1 MKRTTAIL
9 AVSALLLGT
18 ITAVTDP
25 AAAVELELEGQYEA
39 IVPAQPTQYP
49 DKVEVVELFWY
60 GCPHCYEFEPYL
72 ERWLAKKPPHVVF
85 TRLPAVFANNR
96 LWLLHAQAFYTAQAL
111 GVLDRVHG
119 PLFEAYHKAGRPLD
133 TKERLAAF
141 FVERGVPE
149 ADFERAWG
157 SFGVQSKT
165 RQAVA
170 LTQRYGVDG
179 VPAVVVNGKYRTSGS
194 LTGTFANTLKV
205 VDALVAQEHRA
216 LSAPRSTTDAAR

>member
-1 MKRTTAIL
+1 MKRVTAIL
-9 AVSALLLGT
+9 AVSVLTLGSV
-18 ITAVTDP
+18 TAIAAP
-25 AAAVELELEGQYEA
+25 ATVDFELQGQHEA
-39 IVPAQPTQYP
+39 IVPPQPTQSP
-49 DKVEVVELFWY
+49 GKVEVVELFWY

-72 ERWLAKKPPHVVF
+72 ERWLAKRPPHVVF
-85 TRLPAVFANNR
+85 TRVPAVFANNR

-119 PLFEAYHKAGRPLD
+119 PLFEAYHKVGRPLD

-141 FVERGVPE
+141 FVERGIPE

-170 LTQRYGVDG
+170 LTERYGIDG

-194 LTGTFANTLKV
+194 LTGTYANTLKV
-205 VDALVAQEHRA
+205 VDALVEQEQRA
-216 LSAPRSTTDAAR
+216 LPPTPSTTDVGR

>member
-1 MKRTTAIL
+1 MKRVTAIL
-9 AVSALLLGT
+9 AFLALTLGGVTVTAEPAT
-18 ITAVTDP
+18 ID
-25 AAAVELELEGQYEA
+25 LELQGQYEA
-39 IVPAQPTQYP
+39 IVPPQPTLSP
-49 DKVEVVELFWY
+49 GKVEVVELFWY
-60 GCPHCYEFEPYL
+60 GCPHCYEFEPHL

-85 TRLPAVFANNR
+85 TRMPAVFANNR

-119 PLFEAYHKAGRPLD
+119 PLFEAYHKAKRPLD

-141 FVERGVPE
+141 FVERGIPE

-170 LTQRYGVDG
+170 LTERYGLDG
-179 VPAVVVNGKYRTSGS
+179 VPAVIVNGKYRTSGS
-194 LTGTFANTLKV
+194 LTGTFANVLKV
-205 VDALVAQEHRA
+205 VDALVEQEWRA
-216 LSAPRSTTDAAR
+216 LPLTRSTTDAGR